1 MKQTVTEIIDY
12 YVHERLQQWARWHTK
27 CMQNGLGYPPLSV
40 EGRLQRD
47 GGVLPKSTAPLHLP
61 SNPDAEEVDEL
72 MNALGQYD
80 MTLAEAIKIQYL
92 ERDTLHYAAKLRKIP
107 LPTLKNNLRL
117 AKVWLAGRLQSSA
130 KKL

>member
-47 GGVLPKSTAPLHLP
+47 GGVLPKSTAPLPLP
-61 SNPDAEEVDEL
+61 SNPDAEEMDMLINEL
-72 MNALGQYD
+72 GRYD
-80 MTLAEAIKIQYL
+80 KALAEAIRVKYTAQN
-92 ERDTLHYAAKLRKIP
+92 TLYQEAKLRKIP
-107 LPTLKNNLRL
+107 LPTFKNNLRL
-117 AKVWLAGRLQSSA
+117 AKTWLAGRLRA
-130 KKL
+130 L